1 MTLSRRL
8 CCLGALAL
16 ASVPAPSLAQEEH
29 AAAGCPYDKLWIGG
43 SCPRVHSRSLV
54 RANGCCIG
62 GGREGCAAP
71 ALTPRPGVD
80 SSVLALTGDAP
91 RTAGTTTTLTGAA
104 RAVRRATLRVRSS
117 NRPVAIVR
125 CSLTGRPTRSEPAAC
140 ASGGSKT
147 PAPAPAEPPP
157 PPPTC
162 ECGASRVNM
171 RPTTCLSLGAC
182 TRDEASARSG
192 SYTCMACLDCCVGD
206 DRAEVNRL
214 SETPLLFLS

>member
-8 CCLGALAL
+8 CCLAALAL

-80 SSVLALTGDAP
+80 SSVLALIDRRCPANCGDDDDADGSCTCRTPCDPPRAFLQPPCGDCALLADRAP
-91 RTAGTTTTLTGAA
+91 HALRAGGVRQWGLQNPCP
-104 RAVRRATLRVRSS
+104 RPRRAASPAADVRVRCQPSQH
-117 NRPVAIVR
+117 
-125 CSLTGRPTRSEPAAC
+125 AANHLPERRRLHPRR
-140 ASGGSKT
+140 GGSALGLLHVYGL
-147 PAPAPAEPPP
+147 PRLLR
-157 PPPTC
+157 
-162 ECGASRVNM
+162 GR
-171 RPTTCLSLGAC
+171 RPC
-182 TRDEASARSG
+182 
-192 SYTCMACLDCCVGD
+192 
-206 DRAEVNRL
+206 
-214 SETPLLFLS
+214 